1 MSELGIDER
10 TEYQE
15 ILDRLKSEFKNKIK
29 SIIEQEKREMAKEAA
44 NILGRDF
51 ANLVS
56 ERRKLTDAFSIE
68 SKKVL
73 NFAIKIGQKD
83 KITELSK
90 LTKDK
95 DKNADIKSKATTLF
109 GEILQVVQE
118 FDSELIKSL
127 RLIEAKLDENNKKM
141 TALVNLK
148 KKDIEQVENN
158 YKQKLQKILIEVV
171 LDFNKRIAVINKEF
185 GIENSKPFIPFEDGE
200 SSEKLTVGLEEDLN
214 DGFFIPTDSDDVN

>member
-73 NFAIKIGQKD
+73 NFAIKIGQRD

-90 LTKDK
+90 LAKDRNE
-95 DKNADIKSKATTLF
+95 NADIKSKATTLF

-148 KKDIEQVENN
+148 KKDIEQVEQN

>member
-1 MSELGIDER
+1 MSELGINER

-73 NFAIKIGQKD
+73 NFAIKIGQRD

-90 LTKDK
+90 LTKDR
-95 DKNADIKSKATTLF
+95 DENADIKSKATALF

-148 KKDIEQVENN
+148 KKDIEQVEQN

-171 LDFNKRIAVINKEF
+171 LDFNKRIAVPVRRGK
-185 GIENSKPFIPFEDGE
+185 
-200 SSEKLTVGLEEDLN
+200 
-214 DGFFIPTDSDDVN
+214 

>member
-73 NFAIKIGQKD
+73 NFAIKIGQRD

-90 LTKDK
+90 LTKDR
-95 DKNADIKSKATTLF
+95 DENADIKSKATTLF

-148 KKDIEQVENN
+148 KKDIEQVEKN

-185 GIENSKPFIPFEDGE
+185 GIENSKPFIPFDDGE

>member
-73 NFAIKIGQKD
+73 NFAIKIGQRD

-90 LTKDK
+90 LTKDR
-95 DKNADIKSKATTLF
+95 DENADIKSKATTLF

-148 KKDIEQVENN
+148 KKDIEQVEQN

-200 SSEKLTVGLEEDLN
+200 SSEKLTVGLEENLN

>member
-73 NFAIKIGQKD
+73 NFAIKIGQRD

-90 LTKDK
+90 LTKDR
-95 DKNADIKSKATTLF
+95 DENADIKSKATTLF

-148 KKDIEQVENN
+148 KKDIEQVEQN

>member
-73 NFAIKIGQKD
+73 NFAIKIGQRD

-90 LTKDK
+90 LTKDR
-95 DKNADIKSKATTLF
+95 DENADIKSKATTLF

-148 KKDIEQVENN
+148 KKDIEQVEKN

>member
-73 NFAIKIGQKD
+73 NFAIKIGQRD

-90 LTKDK
+90 LTKDR
-95 DKNADIKSKATTLF
+95 DENADIKSKATTLF

-148 KKDIEQVENN
+148 KKDIEQVEQN

-185 GIENSKPFIPFEDGE
+185 GIENSKPFIPFDDGE

>member
-1 MSELGIDER
+1 
-10 TEYQE
+10 
-15 ILDRLKSEFKNKIK
+15 
-29 SIIEQEKREMAKEAA
+29 MAKEAA

-73 NFAIKIGQKD
+73 NFAIKIGQRD

-90 LTKDK
+90 LTKDR
-95 DKNADIKSKATTLF
+95 DENADIKSKATTLF

-148 KKDIEQVENN
+148 KKDIEQVEQN

>member
-73 NFAIKIGQKD
+73 NFAIKIGQRD

-90 LTKDK
+90 LTKDR
-95 DKNADIKSKATTLF
+95 DENADIKSKATTLF

-118 FDSELIKSL
+118 FDSE
-127 RLIEAKLDENNKKM
+127 
-141 TALVNLK
+141 
-148 KKDIEQVENN
+148 
-158 YKQKLQKILIEVV
+158 
-171 LDFNKRIAVINKEF
+171 
-185 GIENSKPFIPFEDGE
+185 
-200 SSEKLTVGLEEDLN
+200 
-214 DGFFIPTDSDDVN
+214 

>member
-73 NFAIKIGQKD
+73 NFAIKIGQRD

-90 LTKDK
+90 LTKDR
-95 DKNADIKSKATTLF
+95 DENADIKSKATTLF
-109 GEILQVVQE
+109 GEIVQVVQE

-148 KKDIEQVENN
+148 KKDIEQVEKN

-214 DGFFIPTDSDDVN
+214 DGFFIQTDSDDVN

>member
-73 NFAIKIGQKD
+73 NFAIKIGQRD

-90 LTKDK
+90 LTKDR
-95 DKNADIKSKATTLF
+95 DENADIKSKAATLF

-148 KKDIEQVENN
+148 KKDIEQVEKN

-214 DGFFIPTDSDDVN
+214 DGFFIQTDSDDVN

>member
-73 NFAIKIGQKD
+73 NFAIKIGQRD

-90 LTKDK
+90 LTKDR
-95 DKNADIKSKATTLF
+95 DENADIKSKATTLF

-148 KKDIEQVENN
+148 KKDIEQVEKN
-158 YKQKLQKILIEVV
+158 YKQKLQKILIEIV

-185 GIENSKPFIPFEDGE
+185 GIENSKPFIPFDDGE

>member
-73 NFAIKIGQKD
+73 NFAIKIGQRD

-90 LTKDK
+90 LTKDR
-95 DKNADIKSKATTLF
+95 DENADIKSKATTLF
-109 GEILQVVQE
+109 GEILQIVQE
-118 FDSELIKSL
+118 FDEELVKSL
-127 RLIEAKLDENNKKM
+127 RSIEAKLDENNKKM
-141 TALVNLK
+141 KALVNLK
-148 KKDIEQVENN
+148 KKDIEQVEKN

-185 GIENSKPFIPFEDGE
+185 GIENSKPFIPFEEGE

>member
-73 NFAIKIGQKD
+73 NFAIKIGQRD

-90 LTKDK
+90 LTKDR
-95 DKNADIKSKATTLF
+95 DKNADIKSKATILF

-148 KKDIEQVENN
+148 KKDIEQVEKN

>member
-15 ILDRLKSEFKNKIK
+15 ILDRLKCEFKNKIK

-56 ERRKLTDAFSIE
+56 ERKKLTDAFSIE

-73 NFAIKIGQKD
+73 NFAIKIGQRD
-83 KITELSK
+83 KITKLSK
-90 LTKDK
+90 LTKDR
-95 DKNADIKSKATTLF
+95 DENADIKSKATTLF

-148 KKDIEQVENN
+148 KKDIEQVEKN

>member
-73 NFAIKIGQKD
+73 NFAIKIGQRD

-90 LTKDK
+90 LTKDR
-95 DKNADIKSKATTLF
+95 DENADIKSKATTLF
-109 GEILQVVQE
+109 GEILQIVQE
-118 FDSELIKSL
+118 FDEELVKSL

-148 KKDIEQVENN
+148 KKDIEQVEKN

-185 GIENSKPFIPFEDGE
+185 GIENSKPFIPFEEGE